1 MRKPGFWSV
10 FFGWFVFA
18 VAAYVVNSLTIQNA
32 LVQRCVMASLG
43 VDLVYFG
50 VLLVFVL
57 AIGQVTP
64 PVGLCLF
71 VACDMG
77 KVKIEEISKEV
88 IPYIIGLIGVAL
100 LLVFFEPLVL
110 FLPNLAGL

>member
-1 MRKPGFWSV
+1 MVVLLIAGCFLDN
-10 FFGWFVFA
+10 A
-18 VAAYVVNSLTIQNA
+18 VAVILLTPI
-32 LVQRCVMASLG
+32 LYPVMASLG

-71 VACDMG
+71 VACDIG

-110 FLPNLAGL
+110 FLPTLAGL